1 MAGRYDKYE
10 PKVGGFRAPLSVDVD
25 AADTPIAVGL
35 TNTGAVVAGAGNT
48 GIVGVLILTL
58 DKKAATPVDVMT
70 AGECVEMA
78 GLTAGTIITANTT
91 TGVISDDAASAT
103 QTPIGW
109 TVEATRLVVRKSV
122 PTFDATA

>member
-10 PKVGGFRAPLSVDVD
+10 PKVGGFRALLDVDVE
-25 AADTPIAVGL
+25 AVDTPVAVGL
-35 TNTGAVVAGAGNT
+35 DTDGHVVAGAGNT
-48 GIVGVLILTL
+48 GILGVLILTL
-58 DKKAATPVDVMT
+58 DKTAGTAVDVMT
-70 AGECVEMA
+70 GGECVEMA